1 MRSTLLR
8 AERQSKGFSLLE
20 VIVALAI
27 LGVAIAALMQLFSG
41 SLSTIKKSENHSKAL
56 IYARGLMDEAY
67 SISSPEDIPKTY
79 DFQEGFSGEVD
90 LATLSMEEGATLYA
104 ITVTVRWPPSGMLEL
119 KGKRVFPEQQE

>member
-8 AERQSKGFSLLE
+8 AKRQSKGFSLLE

-41 SLSTIKKSENHSKAL
+41 SLSTIKKAENHSKAT
-56 IYARGLMDEAY
+56 IYARGLLDEAY
-67 SISSPEDIPKTY
+67 SRSRPEDIPKTY
-79 DFQEGFSGEVD
+79 EFQEGFSAEVD
-90 LATLSMEEGATLYA
+90 LAPLSMEEDATLYA

-119 KGKRVFPEQQE
+119 TGKRVFHEQE